1 MELLHNKLIL
11 PLDNTQHC
19 EALRYTLHHE
29 VSTDTKFLAAKALT
43 ELHKNYNNFILSIQ
57 LDELYII
64 LPTDSIT
71 TIRDKC
77 KIAFNEGVRHYP
89 MLVTYAPSTDMGL
102 GDLSLTSTGVSEGEV
117 GEGIDYPLSGL
128 VGAYNSNLPILKKP
142 LLLKYVDD
150 ESGMNRDDDGKLCGD
165 VDFEGV
171 KQVASYI
178 TPVPGGV
185 GPMTITMLLV
195 NTLESAE
202 RAAAERGL
210 A

>member
-57 LDELYII
+57 LDELYTI

-89 MLVTYAPSTDMGL
+89 MLVTYAPSTDIGL

-142 LLLKYVDD
+142 LLLKYADD
-150 ESGMNRDDDGKLCGD
+150 ESGAQRDVTDYEVDDAVDEAKKKRKKVKKKLNAM
-165 VDFEGV
+165 DF
-171 KQVASYI
+171 SI
-178 TPVPGGV
+178 LC
-185 GPMTITMLLV
+185 IHI
-195 NTLESAE
+195 
-202 RAAAERGL
+202 
-210 A
+210 